1 MRWGRCLP
9 RARRWPR
16 GPGAPV
22 VQCRHAARRR
32 AAGSLTDMTRRLVI
46 LLNVAH
52 ALDHLFLLVF
62 ATAVAA
68 IAAEFG
74 FARWEDLMPFGAG
87 AFVMFGAG
95 SLPAG
100 RLGDLWGRRRMMLVF
115 FFGIGVAAI
124 LVALTRSAWQLAAAL
139 TLLGTFAAIYHPV
152 GIPMLVQRA
161 ANPGAVIGLN
171 GLAGNLGIAAA
182 AIVTGFLVQWSGW
195 RAAFV
200 VPGLVS
206 IACGLWFM
214 KVAPAE
220 AEPPAARKRQAG
232 NELPASMLA
241 RVFLVMTA
249 AAASGGVI
257 FNLTTNGN
265 GQLLTER
272 MRGVVEDPA
281 LLGTLLAVVYAVASL
296 AQVVVGRL
304 IDRLPLKGL
313 YLGIVLAQV
322 MALLLAVRAEG
333 WWLYVA
339 LIGVMVLVFGAI
351 PFTEAMIVRF
361 VDDRMRSRVAGMRLT
376 VSIGISSL
384 AVWALGPAVKAA
396 GFSTL
401 LLAMAGVAVLTC
413 AFIAWLPGDATVARA
428 RAGAAAA

>member
-1 MRWGRCLP
+1 MWCNPSTHLCRFVPAGACSRPPWP
-9 RARRWPR
+9 ARPK
-16 GPGAPV
+16 PTA
-22 VQCRHAARRR
+22 
-32 AAGSLTDMTRRLVI
+32 MTRSVTL

-62 ATAVAA
+62 ATAVTS
-68 IAAEFG
+68 IAHEFG
-74 FARWEDLMPFGAG
+74 FARWEDLMPFGVG
-87 AFVMFGAG
+87 AFVMFGLG

-100 RLGDLWGRRRMMLVF
+100 RLGDHWGRRSMMLVF
-115 FFGIGVAAI
+115 FFGIGASAL
-124 LVALTRSAWQLAAAL
+124 LVALTRNAWQMAAAL
-139 TLLGTFAAIYHPV
+139 TLLGVFAAIYHPV

-161 ANPGAVIGLN
+161 KNPGATIGVN

-182 AIVTGFLVQWSGW
+182 AILTGLLVQWIGW

-206 IACGLWFM
+206 IASGFVFM
-214 KVAPAE
+214 ALVPLETE
-220 AEPPAARKRQAG
+220 APAARARKAG
-232 NELPASMLA
+232 ADLPAAMLA

-249 AAASGGVI
+249 ASASGGLL
-257 FNLTTNGN
+257 FNMTTNGN
-265 GQLLTER
+265 AQLLAER

-281 LLGTLLAVVYAVASL
+281 MLGTLLAAVYAVSSL

-304 IDRLPLKGL
+304 IDRVPLKRL
-313 YLGIVLAQV
+313 YLSVVLAQV
-322 MALLLAVRAEG
+322 PLLLLAARAEG
-333 WWLYVA
+333 WGLYVA

-351 PFTEAMIVRF
+351 PFTDAMIVRF

-384 AVWALGPAVKAA
+384 AVWLLGPVVKAA

-401 LLAMAGVAVLTC
+401 MLALAAVAMVTST
-413 AFIAWLPGDATVARA
+413 IVAWLPGEAAVARA
-428 RAGAAAA
+428 REAAAAA